1 MYEKA
6 KKSVQ
11 FKEAVEVKNEPEYV
25 EINEEK
31 IDRLLHLL
39 HEADPTNPDQ
49 DTEEMLNLETE
60 VNLMGPLIDAELERV
75 DRKHAQLTQLSSDL
89 VDALS
94 LYHMLMR
101 EPQFPTVA
109 KVPYGYSPTSQPSPS
124 MVRFFEHNR
133 QTECNQKL

>member
-11 FKEAVEVKNEPEYV
+11 FKESAEAKQDPEDV
-25 EINEEK
+25 EINETK

-39 HEADPTNPDQ
+39 HEADPTNPDR
-49 DTEEMLNLETE
+49 DTDEMLTLERE

-89 VDALS
+89 VDAVG
-94 LYHMLMR
+94 LYHMLMH
-101 EPQFPTVA
+101 EPQFPSVT
-109 KVPYGYSPTSQPSPS
+109 KVPFGYPHGSQPSPS
-124 MVRFFEHNR
+124 VVRFYQFNVHH
-133 QTECNQKL
+133 